1 MDLEEGQIYEGRVSL
16 MGEEGPLR
24 HWLVIAPFGKLH
36 IHSVDD
42 PLELHCWPA
51 ATLQL
56 GDAAQRVRLVD
67 KDTDHPV
74 IRLQRRKEAMEI
86 RDSDLGL
93 SNDNLHKM
101 LRLLHQLFD
110 ERSELAPY
118 AAGEVFALM
127 RRSPIPPPHIK
138 SIERHIINM
147 LRDYTAAALSEAD
160 ASSGQ

>member
-1 MDLEEGQIYEGRVSL
+1 MDLEEGQIYQGSVSL

-36 IHSVDD
+36 IHSIDD

-51 ATLQL
+51 ATLEM
-56 GDAAQRVRLVD
+56 GMASERVRLVG

-74 IRLQRRKEAMEI
+74 IRLQRLKEKMEI

-93 SNDNLHKM
+93 SNENLHRM
-101 LRLLHQLFD
+101 LQLLRQLF
-110 ERSELAPY
+110 EEHSELAPY

-127 RRSPIPPPHIK
+127 RRSPIPSPHIK
-138 SIERHIINM
+138 SIERHIVSM
-147 LRDYTAAALSEAD
+147 LKAYASTAAARED
-160 ASSGQ
+160 AS